1 MMSSKN
7 MIVMMMMI
15 KMMKQMTTM
24 THPLTQSKAKEVDQK
39 FLNNGVA

>member
-7 MIVMMMMI
+7 MMITMMMI
-15 KMMKQMTTM
+15 KTMKQMKTM